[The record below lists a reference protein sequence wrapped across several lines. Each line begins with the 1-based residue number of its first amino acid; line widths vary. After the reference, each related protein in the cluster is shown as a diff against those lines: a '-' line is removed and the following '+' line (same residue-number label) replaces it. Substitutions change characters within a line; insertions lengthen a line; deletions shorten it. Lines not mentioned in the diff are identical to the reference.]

1 MTTPL
6 PGAKVR
12 GSETG
17 RPIMALL
24 DLIGRRWSLRILWEL
39 RSEPLTFRGLQRSC
53 DTLSPTVL
61 NTRLR
66 ELRDASIVEHD
77 AAGYRLTPLGRDL
90 ILALAPLHAWADRW
104 AENQPAD

>member
-1 MTTPL
+1 MITPL

-24 DLIGRRWSLRILWEL
+24 DLIGRRWSLRVIWEL
-39 RSEPLTFRGLQRSC
+39 RAEPLTFRSLQGRC
-53 DTLSPTVL
+53 DALSPTVL

-66 ELRDASIVEHD
+66 ELRDAGIVEHD
-77 AAGYRLTPLGRDL
+77 ASGYRLTPLGREL
-90 ILALAPLHAWADRW
+90 ILALAPLHAWADQW
-104 AENQPAD
+104 AETLPAG